1 MKRFILLGLLCVV
14 FAVPVHAAE
23 IFWDGNPP
31 ADPEITDKDFT
42 FKYPDPIPADRAPN
56 QPEIYDSGEVMDLG
70 PGLDE
75 PEREPEE
82 APREPRT
89 IQRQRSPEPATVA
102 PAPRRRSTTVEPRRR
117 RGEGTSIEQDL
128 QRIKPSVEQPVVT
141 PKSDTPPADVKPLT
155 PVPVT
160 GQEEPKAEPKKLPWG
175 KDEQPPAAEP
185 QGKFPWGQ
193 KK

>member
-31 ADPEITDKDFT
+31 PDAEITDKDFT
-42 FKYPDPIPADRAPN
+42 FKYPDPIRDKDPS
-56 QPEIYDSGEVMDLG
+56 QPEIYDSGELPDLG

-75 PEREPEE
+75 AERQPAP

-89 IQRQRSPEPATVA
+89 IERPRSPEPPTVA
-102 PAPRRRSTTVEPRRR
+102 PAPRRRPATVEPRRGQ
-117 RGEGTSIEQDL
+117 GEGNSLEKDL
-128 QRIKPSVEQPVVT
+128 QRIKPSVEQPVVN
-141 PKSDTPPADVKPLT
+141 PKSDFPSVDTKPGS

-160 GQEEPKAEPKKLPWG
+160 GQDEPKAEPKKLPWG
-175 KDEQPPAAEP
+175 KDEPPTAEP
-185 QGKFPWGQ
+185 QTKFPWGQ